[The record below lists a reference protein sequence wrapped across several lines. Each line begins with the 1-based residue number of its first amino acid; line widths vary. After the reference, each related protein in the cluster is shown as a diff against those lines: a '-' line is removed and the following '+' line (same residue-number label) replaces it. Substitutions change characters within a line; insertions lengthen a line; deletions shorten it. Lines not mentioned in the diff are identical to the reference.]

1 MSVVLRSCVI
11 PLKTVVRPN
20 PRPSTLYDRNTVML
34 LSTTQRDRL
43 TSFRKTGLKKEK
55 PLIQHSTDLQ
65 TTPTEMPL
73 PQPLFDDRSLNLSEK
88 EINDLFEKMMV
99 RPRLLVCMCCFGCF
113 NVSKGSV

>member
-1 MSVVLRSCVI
+1 MMSSA
-11 PLKTVVRPN
+11 
-20 PRPSTLYDRNTVML
+20 
-34 LSTTQRDRL
+34 TQRDRL
-43 TSFRKTGLKKEK
+43 TSFRKAGLKKEK

-99 RPRLLVCMCCFGCF
+99 RLRLLVYMC
-113 NVSKGSV
+113 